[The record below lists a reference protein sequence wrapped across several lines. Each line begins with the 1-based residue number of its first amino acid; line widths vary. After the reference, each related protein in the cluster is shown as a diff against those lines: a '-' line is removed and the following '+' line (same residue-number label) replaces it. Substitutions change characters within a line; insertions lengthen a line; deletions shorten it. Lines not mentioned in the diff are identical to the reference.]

1 MKYCPKCN
9 AEHSKQGIFCS
20 RQCANSRGPRSEDT
34 KEKQSISNKKYAD
47 DNADLVKE
55 RAAAATLTRRIKYPA
70 QHRSLCSKCDKILDS
85 KNKSGLCKKHF
96 EESPQKDEYI
106 ARRKK
111 YIRMQVYNKW
121 TDSSVWM
128 LSSLEIKFYNKLTET
143 NTKWIKPHYVSY
155 ITDDGKSHRYFPDFY
170 LPDLDLYVE
179 TKGYFWPSD
188 KAKMDLVKQQN
199 PLLKIDIVFENTIE
213 DYAALSG
220 EVTTPVCETGENGS
234 LP

>member
-9 AEHSKQGIFCS
+9 TKHSKHGTFCS
-20 RQCANSRGPRSEDT
+20 MKCANSRGPRSNDT
-34 KEKQSISNKKYAD
+34 KEKQSIANKKYAD
-47 DNADLVKE
+47 NNAELIKQ
-55 RAAAATLTRRIKYPA
+55 RSIAGAATRKEKYPA
-70 QHRSLCSKCDKILDS
+70 ALRSLCSICNKILDT

-96 EESPQKDEYI
+96 EESTQKDEYI

-111 YIRMQVYNKW
+111 YARLQVHNKW
-121 TDSSVWM
+121 TNSSVWL
-128 LSSLEIKFYNKLTET
+128 LSSLEIKFYNKLTEE
-143 NTKWIKPHYVSY
+143 NIKWIKPHYVSY
-155 ITDDGKSHRYFPDFY
+155 ITSDGKSHRYFPDFY

-188 KAKMDLVKQQN
+188 KVKMDLVKKQN
-199 PLLKIDIVFENTIE
+199 PLLKIDMVFENTIK

-220 EVTTPVCETGENGS
+220 EVTTPVCETGKNGS

>member
-9 AEHSKQGIFCS
+9 TEHSKQGTYCS
-20 RQCANSRGPRSEDT
+20 RQCANSRGPRSGNT
-34 KEKQSISNKKYAD
+34 REKQSIANKKYAY
-47 DNADLVKE
+47 DNADLVEQRSIAGTATRKE
-55 RAAAATLTRRIKYPA
+55 KYPA
-70 QHRSLCSKCDKILDS
+70 LPRGLCSMCNKVLDI

-111 YIRMQVYNKW
+111 YVRMQVYNKW
-121 TDSSVWM
+121 TDSNIWL
-128 LSSLEIKFYNKLTET
+128 LSSLEIKFYNKLTEA
-143 NTKWIKPHYVSY
+143 NIKWAKPHFVSY

-170 LPDLDLYVE
+170 LPDLDVYVE

-188 KAKMDLVKQQN
+188 KVKMDLVKKQN

-220 EVTTPVCETGENGS
+220 VATTPVCETGKNGS
-234 LP
+234 